1 MATIIQKYF
10 KGDKPLW
17 SFILMLSIFSFLP
30 VYSASSNL
38 VYTVGTGT
46 VFSHLLKHGI
56 FLLIGILIIYL
67 VQKCDYRYFGIF
79 ALTAVVIFGI
89 LLIFTLVQGQTI
101 GGANASR
108 WIMIP
113 GIGVGIQPS
122 TIASQAL
129 LIYIAR
135 FLTKNRDKEYNW
147 NIVGL
152 QLLVPMIVIIGLIFP
167 SNGSTAL
174 MLAIMSATLLI
185 IGGFP
190 MKYLMVIGG
199 VGAFLGGL
207 FIWTAL
213 TFADSF
219 SNNRVHTWI
228 SRIEKFTSDQAQ
240 TTLESYQ
247 VVHAKAAIA
256 RGVTEMAGPGKSV
269 FKQTLPQS
277 SSDFIFAI
285 IVEEYGA
292 IGAILLVLTFLLIL
306 FRICVIASKIHTV
319 FGTLL
324 VFAVGIPII
333 FQAMINMAVAVNLI
347 PVTGQPLP
355 MISYGGTAMWM
366 TCVSFGIILSVSTQI
381 KSNEELAL
389 ERKRYTNQDDIEDIA

>member
-1 MATIIQKYF
+1 MGNLFQKIF
-10 KGDKPLW
+10 KGDKSLW
-17 SFILMLSIFSFLP
+17 SFILVLSIFSFLP

-46 VFSHLLKHGI
+46 VFSHLLKHGS
-56 FLLIGILIIYL
+56 FLLVGLFIIY
-67 VQKCDYRYFGIF
+67 VIQKFDYRYFGIF
-79 ALTAVVIFGI
+79 ALSAVVLLFF

-135 FLTKNRDKEYNW
+135 FLTKHRGKEYTW
-147 NIVGL
+147 GIVSV
-152 QLLVPMIVIIGLIFP
+152 QLLLPMIAIIGAIFP

-174 MLAIMSATLLI
+174 MLAAMCGTLLV

-190 MKYLMVIGG
+190 FKYLAVIGSIG
-199 VGAFLGGL
+199 AAFAGAFV
-207 FIWTAL
+207 WAAL
-213 TFADSF
+213 TFSDVF
-219 SNNRVHTWI
+219 TNTRVHTWI
-228 SRIEKFTSDQAQ
+228 SRIEKFLSDDAQ

-247 VVHAKAAIA
+247 VLHAKAAIA
-256 RGVTEMAGPGKSV
+256 RGITEMAGPGKSV

-292 IGAILLVLTFLLIL
+292 IGAILLVCTFLVIL

-324 VFAVGIPII
+324 VFAVGIPIV

-381 KSNEELAL
+381 KTKEELIE

>member
-1 MATIIQKYF
+1 MTNLFEKIF

-17 SFILMLSIFSFLP
+17 SFILVLAIFSFLP

-46 VFSHLLKHGI
+46 IFSHLLKHGF
-56 FLLIGILIIYL
+56 FLLVGLLLIYFI
-67 VQKCDYRYFGIF
+67 QKWDYRYFGIF
-79 ALTAVVIFGI
+79 ALTAVIFLFF
-89 LLIFTLVQGQTI
+89 LLLFTLIQGQTI

-113 GIGVGIQPS
+113 GLGFGIQPS

-135 FLTKNRDKEYNW
+135 FLTKHRNEEYSW
-147 NIVGL
+147 KIVSV
-152 QLLVPMIVIIGLIFP
+152 QLLLPMFAIIGAIFP

-174 MLAIMSATLLI
+174 MLALMSGMLLI

-190 MKYLMVIGG
+190 LKFLSIITAIGSFFIG
-199 VGAFLGGL
+199 I
-207 FIWTAL
+207 FIWVAL
-213 TFADSF
+213 TFSDFF
-219 SNNRVHTWI
+219 SNNRVHTWV
-228 SRIEKFTSDQAQ
+228 SRIEKFFSNDNQ

-247 VVHAKAAIA
+247 VLHAKAAIA
-256 RGVTEMAGPGKSV
+256 RGLSEVSGPGKSV

-285 IVEEYGA
+285 IVEEYGG
-292 IGAILLVLTFLLIL
+292 IGAILLVATFLVIL

-366 TCVSFGIILSVSTQI
+366 TCISFGIILSVSTQI
-381 KSNEELAL
+381 KTPEELEE
-389 ERKRYTNQDDIEDIA
+389 ERKKYTNQDDIEDIA

>member
-1 MATIIQKYF
+1 MGNIIQKYF

-17 SFILMLSIFSFLP
+17 SFILVLAIFSFLP

-46 VFSHLLKHGI
+46 VFSHLMKHGF
-56 FLLIGILIIYL
+56 FLLVGLIIIFFI
-67 VQKCDYRYFGIF
+67 QKADYRYFGIF
-79 ALTAVVIFGI
+79 ALTGVIVLSI
-89 LLIFTLVQGQTI
+89 LLLFTLIQGQTI

-135 FLTKNRDKEYNW
+135 FLTKNRDKEYSW
-147 NIVGL
+147 KLVSL
-152 QLLVPMIVIIGLIFP
+152 QLLLPMAVVIGLIFP

-174 MLAIMSATLLI
+174 MLAIMSGTLLI

-190 MKYLMVIGG
+190 FKYLAVIGAIG
-199 VGAFLGGL
+199 SAAAGAFVW
-207 FIWTAL
+207 IAL
-213 TFADSF
+213 TFADQF

-228 SRIEKFTSDQAQ
+228 SRIEKFTSDDAQ

-247 VVHAKAAIA
+247 VLHAKAAIA
-256 RGVTEMAGPGKSV
+256 RGIAEMAGPGKSV

-292 IGAILLVLTFLLIL
+292 IGAILLMGTFLLIL
-306 FRICVIASKIHTV
+306 FRICVIASKIHTM

-366 TCVSFGIILSVSTQI
+366 TCLSFGIILSVSTQI
-381 KSNEELAL
+381 KTNEELEV
-389 ERKRYTNQDDIEDIA
+389 ERKRYTNVNDIEDIA

>member
-1 MATIIQKYF
+1 MANLIQKVF
-10 KGDKPLW
+10 KGDKSLW
-17 SFILMLSIFSFLP
+17 SFILILAIFSFLP

-46 VFSHLLKHGI
+46 VFSHLLKHGF
-56 FLLIGILIIYL
+56 FLLVGLVIIYFI
-67 VQKCDYRYFGIF
+67 QKWDYRYFGIF
-79 ALTAVVIFGI
+79 ALTAVI
-89 LLIFTLVQGQTI
+89 LLFFLLLFTLVQGQTI

-113 GIGVGIQPS
+113 GLGVGIQPS

-135 FLTKNRDKEYNW
+135 FLTKNRGKEYNW
-147 NIVGL
+147 KIVSV
-152 QLLVPMIVIIGLIFP
+152 QLLLPMFAIIGAIFP

-174 MLAIMSATLLI
+174 MLAAMCGMLLI

-190 MKYLMVIGG
+190 FKYLAIIGSIG
-199 VGAFLGGL
+199 VLGISL
-207 FIWTAL
+207 FIWLAL
-213 TFADSF
+213 TFSDQF

-228 SRIEKFTSDQAQ
+228 SRIEKFTSDEAQ

-247 VVHAKAAIA
+247 VLHAKAAIA
-256 RGVTEMAGPGKSV
+256 RGITEMAGPGKSV

-292 IGAILLVLTFLLIL
+292 IGAIFLVGIFLLIL

-381 KSNEELAL
+381 KSPEELEE
-389 ERKRYTNQDDIEDIA
+389 ERKKYINQDDIEDIA

>member
-1 MATIIQKYF
+1 MASFIQKYF

-17 SFILMLSIFSFLP
+17 SFILVLAIFSFLP

-46 VFSHLLKHGI
+46 VFSHLLKHAFFLFVGI
-56 FLLIGILIIYL
+56 VLIFVI
-67 VQKCDYRYFGIF
+67 QKVDYRYFGIF
-79 ALTAVVIFGI
+79 ALTAVI
-89 LLIFTLVQGQTI
+89 LLFFLLLFTLVQGQTI

-113 GIGVGIQPS
+113 GLGVGIQPS

-135 FLTKNRDKEYNW
+135 FLTKNRGKEYTW
-147 NIVGL
+147 KIVSI
-152 QLLVPMIVIIGLIFP
+152 QLLLPMFAIIGAIFP

-174 MLAIMSATLLI
+174 MLAAMSGMMLL

-190 MKYLMVIGG
+190 MKFLSVIVAIGS
-199 VGAFLGGL
+199 VGIGL
-207 FIWTAL
+207 FVWTAL
-213 TFADSF
+213 TFSDQF

-228 SRIEKFTSDQAQ
+228 SRIEKFTSADSQ

-247 VVHAKAAIA
+247 VLHAKAAIA
-256 RGVTEMAGPGKSV
+256 RGITEMAGPGKSV

-292 IGAILLVLTFLLIL
+292 IGAILLVATFLIIL

-381 KSNEELAL
+381 KTPEELEE
-389 ERKRYTNQDDIEDIA
+389 ERKKYTNQDDIEDIA

>member
-1 MATIIQKYF
+1 MGNFFQKIF
-10 KGDKPLW
+10 KGDKSLW
-17 SFILMLSIFSFLP
+17 SFILVLAIFSFLP

-46 VFSHLLKHGI
+46 VFSHLLKHGF
-56 FLLIGILIIYL
+56 FLLVGLIIIYFI
-67 VQKCDYRYFGIF
+67 QKWDYRYFGIF
-79 ALTAVVIFGI
+79 ALTAVILLFF

-113 GIGVGIQPS
+113 GLGVGIQPS

-135 FLTKNRDKEYNW
+135 FLTKHRGKEYNW
-147 NIVGL
+147 KIVSI
-152 QLLVPMIVIIGLIFP
+152 QLLLPMFAIIGAIFP

-174 MLAIMSATLLI
+174 MLAAMCGMLLF

-190 MKYLMVIGG
+190 IKYLAVISGIG
-199 VGAFLGGL
+199 ILAGGL
-207 FIWTAL
+207 FVWVAL
-213 TFADSF
+213 NFSDQF
-219 SNNRVHTWI
+219 SNTRVHTWK
-228 SRIEKFTSDQAQ
+228 SRIEKFTSDEAQ

-247 VVHAKAAIA
+247 VLHAKAAIA
-256 RGVTEMAGPGKSV
+256 RGITEMAGPGKSV

-285 IVEEYGA
+285 IVEEYGG
-292 IGAILLVLTFLLIL
+292 IGAILLVGTFLVIL

-333 FQAMINMAVAVNLI
+333 FQAMVNMAVAVNLI
-347 PVTGQPLP
+347 PVAGQPLP

-381 KSNEELAL
+381 KTKEELE
-389 ERKRYTNQDDIEDIA
+389 ERKKYNQDDIEDIA

>member
-1 MATIIQKYF
+1 MNSIIQKYF
-10 KGDKPLW
+10 KGDKSLW
-17 SFILMLSIFSFLP
+17 SFILVLAIFSFLP

-46 VFSHLLKHGI
+46 VFSHLVKHGG
-56 FLLIGILIIYL
+56 FLLVGLIIIFF
-67 VQKCDYRYFGIF
+67 VQRFDYRYFGIF
-79 ALTAVVIFGI
+79 ALTGVIVLAF
-89 LLIFTLVQGQTI
+89 LLLFTLVQGQTI

-113 GIGVGIQPS
+113 GIGVGVQPS

-135 FLTKNRDKEYNW
+135 FLTKNREAEYSW
-147 NIVGL
+147 KMVFV
-152 QLLVPMIVIIGLIFP
+152 QLLLPMLVIIGLIFP

-174 MLAIMSATLLI
+174 MLAAMAGVLLI

-190 MKYLMVIGG
+190 TKYLLTIAGIG
-199 VGAFLGGL
+199 ASAMGL
-207 FIWTAL
+207 FVWAAL
-213 TFADSF
+213 TFSDTF
-219 SNNRVHTWI
+219 TNTRVHTWI
-228 SRIEKFTSDQAQ
+228 SRIQKFTSSESQ

-247 VVHAKAAIA
+247 VLHAKAAIA
-256 RGVTEMAGPGKSV
+256 RGVREMAGPGKSV

-292 IGAILLVLTFLLIL
+292 IGAILLVATFLIIL

-333 FQAMINMAVAVNLI
+333 FQAMVNMAVAVNLI

-355 MISYGGTAMWM
+355 MISYGGTSLWM
-366 TCVSFGIILSVSTQI
+366 TCLSFGIILSVSTQI
-381 KSNEELAL
+381 KSQEELAQ
-389 ERKRYTNQDDIEDIA
+389 ERKRFNEDEIEDIA

>member
-1 MATIIQKYF
+1 MATFIQKYF

-17 SFILMLSIFSFLP
+17 SFILVLAIFSFLP

-46 VFSHLLKHGI
+46 VFSHLLKHAF
-56 FLLIGILIIYL
+56 FLFVGILIIL
-67 VQKCDYRYFGIF
+67 LIQKVDYRYFGIF
-79 ALTAVVIFGI
+79 ALTAVI
-89 LLIFTLVQGQTI
+89 LLFFLLLFTLVQGQTI

-135 FLTKNRDKEYNW
+135 FLTKHRGKEYNW
-147 NIVGL
+147 KIVSI
-152 QLLVPMIVIIGLIFP
+152 QLLLPMFAIIGAIFP

-174 MLAIMSATLLI
+174 MLAVMSGMLLL

-190 MKYLMVIGG
+190 IKYLSIIGTI
-199 VGAFLGGL
+199 GAAAIGL
-207 FIWTAL
+207 FVWLAL
-213 TFADSF
+213 TFSDQF
-219 SNNRVHTWI
+219 SNNRVHTWM
-228 SRIEKFTSDQAQ
+228 SRIEKFTSDDAQ

-247 VVHAKAAIA
+247 VLHAKAAIA
-256 RGVTEMAGPGKSV
+256 RGLSEMSGPGKSV

-292 IGAILLVLTFLLIL
+292 IGAILIIATFLIIL

-381 KSNEELAL
+381 KTKEELEE
-389 ERKRYTNQDDIEDIA
+389 ERKKYTNQDDIEDIA

>member
-1 MATIIQKYF
+1 MNSIIQKYF
-10 KGDKPLW
+10 KGDKSLW
-17 SFILMLSIFSFLP
+17 SFILVLAIFSFLP

-46 VFSHLLKHGI
+46 VFSHLVKHGG
-56 FLLIGILIIYL
+56 FLLVGLIIIFF
-67 VQKCDYRYFGIF
+67 VQRLDYRYFGIF
-79 ALTAVVIFGI
+79 ALSAVIFLTF
-89 LLIFTLVQGQTI
+89 LLGFTLVQGQTI

-135 FLTKNRDKEYNW
+135 FLTKNREKTYTW
-147 NIVGL
+147 KLVGL
-152 QLLVPMIVIIGLIFP
+152 QLLVPMILIIGLIFP

-174 MLAIMSATLLI
+174 MLAAMSAVLLI

-190 MKYLMVIGG
+190 FKYLAVIGG
-199 VGAFLGGL
+199 VGATFMGI
-207 FIWTAL
+207 FIWAAL
-213 TFADSF
+213 TFSETF
-219 SNNRVHTWI
+219 TNTRVHTWI
-228 SRIEKFTSDQAQ
+228 SRFEKFFSNESQ

-247 VVHAKAAIA
+247 VLHAKAAIA
-256 RGVTEMAGPGKSV
+256 RGIREMAGPGKSV

-292 IGAILLVLTFLLIL
+292 LGAILLVSTFLIIL

-333 FQAMINMAVAVNLI
+333 FQAMVNMAVAVNLI

-355 MISYGGTAMWM
+355 MISYGGTSLWM
-366 TCVSFGIILSVSTQI
+366 TCLSFGIILSVSTQI
-381 KSNEELAL
+381 KSNEELAQ
-389 ERKRYTNQDDIEDIA
+389 ERKRLNEDEIEDIA

>member
-1 MATIIQKYF
+1 MATFIQKYF

-17 SFILMLSIFSFLP
+17 SFILVLAIFSFLP

-46 VFSHLLKHGI
+46 VFSHLLKHAF
-56 FLLIGILIIYL
+56 FLFVGILIIL
-67 VQKCDYRYFGIF
+67 LIQKVDYRYFGIF
-79 ALTAVVIFGI
+79 ALTAVI
-89 LLIFTLVQGQTI
+89 LLFFLLLFTLVQGQTI

-135 FLTKNRDKEYNW
+135 FLTKHRGKEYNW
-147 NIVGL
+147 KIVSI
-152 QLLVPMIVIIGLIFP
+152 QLLLPMFAIIGAIFP

-174 MLAIMSATLLI
+174 MLAVMSGMLLL

-190 MKYLMVIGG
+190 IKYLSVIGAI
-199 VGAFLGGL
+199 GAAAITI
-207 FIWTAL
+207 FIWVAL
-213 TFADSF
+213 TFSDQF
-219 SNNRVHTWI
+219 SNNRVHTWM
-228 SRIEKFTSDQAQ
+228 SRIEKFTSDDAQ

-247 VVHAKAAIA
+247 VLHAKAAIA
-256 RGVTEMAGPGKSV
+256 RGLSEMSGPGKSV

-292 IGAILLVLTFLLIL
+292 IGAILLIGTFLVIL

-381 KSNEELAL
+381 KTKEELEE
-389 ERKRYTNQDDIEDIA
+389 ERKKYINQDDIEDIA

>member
-1 MATIIQKYF
+1 MATLLQRYF

-17 SFILMLSIFSFLP
+17 SFILVLAIFSFLP

-46 VFSHLLKHGI
+46 VMSHLLKHGI
-56 FLLIGILIIYL
+56 FLLIGLVIIFF
-67 VQKCDYRYFGIF
+67 VQKIDYRYFGIF
-79 ALTAVVIFGI
+79 ALTAVIILSFLLLYTIF
-89 LLIFTLVQGQTI
+89 QGQTI

-122 TIASQAL
+122 MIASQAL
-129 LIYIAR
+129 LIYLAR
-135 FLTKNRDKEYNW
+135 FLTKNRDKEYSW
-147 NIVGL
+147 KLVSI
-152 QLLVPMIVIIGLIFP
+152 QLLLPMGVTIGLILP

-174 MLAIMSATLLI
+174 MLAAMCGMMLI

-190 MKYLMVIGG
+190 FKYLLTISLIGIISIAG
-199 VGAFLGGL
+199 FVWA
-207 FIWTAL
+207 AL
-213 TFADSF
+213 TFSDTF
-219 SNNRVHTWI
+219 SNTRVHTWI
-228 SRIEKFTSDQAQ
+228 SRIEKFMDSSNQ

-247 VVHAKAAIA
+247 VLHAKAAIA
-256 RGVTEMAGPGKSV
+256 RGIREMAGPGKSV

-292 IGAILLVLTFLLIL
+292 IGAILLVCTFLVIL

-333 FQAMINMAVAVNLI
+333 FQAMVNMAVAVNLI

-366 TCVSFGIILSVSTQI
+366 TCVSFGIILSVSNQI
-381 KSNEELAL
+381 MSKEELEK
-389 ERKRYTNQDDIEDIA
+389 ERKKYTESDIEDIA